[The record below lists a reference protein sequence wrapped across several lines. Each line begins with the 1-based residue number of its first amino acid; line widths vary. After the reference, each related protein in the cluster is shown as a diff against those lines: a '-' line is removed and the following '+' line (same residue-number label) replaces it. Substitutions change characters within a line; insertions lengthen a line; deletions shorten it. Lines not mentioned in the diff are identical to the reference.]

1 MKRLFAN
8 VSLGVKLN
16 FLVLL
21 VLVILLVGIVLLL
34 KQNTQNLT
42 EVIGS
47 QRIAEEANIIRSR
60 LAEIED
66 GLGVNINFLV
76 SSVSF
81 FQAVGRRDQ
90 VETAEIITRAN
101 ASLKLDDI
109 TVVDGDDKRLV
120 DTQVDED
127 QTEEDKLLSS
137 ALAGNETTALLIE
150 RNLGQIEVSIAV
162 AAPIVSS
169 TGNILGAIQIGRHVS
184 DSFLE
189 DLTFGR
195 ENINLGLIYDDK
207 IQARTFPGQQVSL
220 SNHILSNG
228 IAFDNESV
236 KLAQSGQSVI
246 INHLVEGDGGVP
258 HTMAYMPILSAAG
271 SSPAVIM
278 ILVELKDIFSFQNV
292 TLLNTII
299 IFAALTLIALAII
312 YINIY
317 QTMIQPLNKLK
328 TIAHTM
334 TSGQYDERAPVDT
347 KDEVGQ
353 MAAAFNEMATAIQQR
368 EISLQAAREQAERA
382 DKVKSM
388 FLASV
393 SHELRT
399 PLNAIINLTKFVMI
413 GLYGTVN
420 DEQVDALGKV
430 ERSSKHL
437 LNLINDVL
445 DISKIESGSL
455 ELFVEDGLKINDIIR
470 SAVETGRGLLMNK
483 PIEIILDLNPELP
496 LIRGDEQRIR
506 QIMLNLISNSCK
518 FTEQG
523 QIVIKSYLENQEII
537 ISICDSGPG
546 IAPKHHETIFE
557 VFRQTKVG
565 LRKSEGTGLGLP
577 ISRRLTE
584 AHEGQLWVKSA
595 VGEGATFYVSLPINS
610 GLELTV

>member
-1 MKRLFAN
+1 MNRLFAN

-21 VLVILLVGIVLLL
+21 VLTILLVGIVLLL

-42 EVIGS
+42 EVIGGE
-47 QRIAEEANIIRSR
+47 RITEEVNIIRSR

-66 GLGVNINFLV
+66 GLVVNINFLS

-81 FQAVGRRDQ
+81 FQAVGRRDE
-90 VETAEIITRAN
+90 VETKEIINRAN

-127 QTEEDKLLSS
+127 QSEEDKLLNR
-137 ALAGNETTALLIE
+137 ALTGDESTALLIE
-150 RNLGQIEVSIAV
+150 KNANQIEISIAV

-169 TGNILGAIQIGRHVS
+169 NGNVLGAILIGRHIS
-184 DSFLE
+184 DKFLE

-195 ENINLGLIYDDK
+195 ESISLGLIFQDK
-207 IQARTFPGQQVSL
+207 IQARTFPDRQNSL
-220 SNHILSNG
+220 SDHILNNG
-228 IAFDNESV
+228 IAIDVDSIE
-236 KLAQSGQSVI
+236 LAQSGQNVI
-246 INHLVEGDGGVP
+246 LNHLVTGSGGVP
-258 HTMAYMPILSAAG
+258 HTMAYTPILSAES

-299 IFAALTLIALAII
+299 IFAALTLFALAII

-317 QTMIQPLNKLK
+317 QTMIRPLNKLK

-334 TSGQYDERAPVDT
+334 TSGEYDERAPVDT
-347 KDEVGQ
+347 QDEVGQ
-353 MAAAFNEMATAIQQR
+353 LAKAFNEMANAIQQR
-368 EISLQAAREQAERA
+368 EISLLAAREQAERA

-413 GLYGTVN
+413 GIYGPAN
-420 DEQVDALGKV
+420 AEQVEALSKV

-455 ELFVEDGLKINDIIR
+455 ELFVEDGLKINEIILL
-470 SAVETGRGLLMNK
+470 AMETGKGLLMNK
-483 PIEIILDLNPELP
+483 PIEIMLDLDPNLP
-496 LIRGDEQRIR
+496 LLRGDEQRVR
-506 QIMLNLISNSCK
+506 QIMLNLISNACK
-518 FTEQG
+518 FTEKG
-523 QIVIKSYLENQEII
+523 QIVIKSWQQNQEII
-537 ISICDSGPG
+537 FSICDSGPG
-546 IAPKHHETIFE
+546 IDAKYHETIFE

-577 ISRRLTE
+577 ISRRLVE
-584 AHEGQLWVKSA
+584 AHHGRLWVNSTA
-595 VGEGATFYVSLPINS
+595 GEGATFFVALPINS
-610 GLELTV
+610 TLSLTV

>member
-1 MKRLFAN
+1 MNRLFSN

-42 EVIGS
+42 EVIGG
-47 QRIAEEANIIRSR
+47 QRITEEVNIIRSR

-66 GLGVNINFLV
+66 GLVVNINFLV

-90 VETAEIITRAN
+90 VETKEIITRAN

-127 QTEEDKLLSS
+127 QSEENALLRR
-137 ALAGNETTALLIE
+137 ALAGDESTALLIE
-150 RNLGQIEVSIAV
+150 KNAGQIEISIAV

-169 TGNILGAIQIGRHVS
+169 NGNVLGAIQIGRHIS
-184 DSFLE
+184 DRFLE

-195 ENINLGLIYDDK
+195 ENINLGLIYQDK
-207 IQARTFPGQQVSL
+207 IQAQTFPDRQSII
-220 SNHILSNG
+220 SSHILSNG
-228 IAFDNESV
+228 IAFDDASV
-236 KLAQSGQSVI
+236 KLAESGQSVI
-246 INHLVEGDGGVP
+246 LTHLIEGDGGVP
-258 HTMAYMPILSAAG
+258 HTMAYTPILSAAG

-299 IFAALTLIALAII
+299 IFAALTLFALAII

-353 MAAAFNEMATAIQQR
+353 LAKAFNEMANAIQQR

-413 GLYGTVN
+413 GIYGTVN
-420 DEQVDALGKV
+420 AEQVDTLNKV

-470 SAVETGRGLLMNK
+470 LAVETGKGLLMNK
-483 PIEIILDLNPELP
+483 PIDIVLELDPDLP
-496 LIRGDEQRIR
+496 LLRGDEQRMR
-506 QIMLNLISNSCK
+506 QIMLNLISNACK
-518 FTEQG
+518 FTEEG
-523 QIVIKSYLENQEII
+523 QIVIKSYRQNQEILV
-537 ISICDSGPG
+537 SICDSGPG
-546 IAPKHHETIFE
+546 IDPKYHETIFE

-584 AHEGQLWVKSA
+584 AHHGRLWVNSTS
-595 VGEGATFYVSLPINS
+595 GEGATFYVSIPVNS
-610 GLELTV
+610 RLELTV

>member
-1 MKRLFAN
+1 MSRLFAN
-8 VSLGVKLN
+8 VSLSVKLN

-21 VLVILLVGIVLLL
+21 VLVILLVGIILLL

-42 EVIGS
+42 EVIGV
-47 QRIAEEANIIRSR
+47 QRITEEANIIRSR

-66 GLGVNINFLV
+66 GLVVNINFLV

-90 VETAEIITRAN
+90 VETREIITRAN

-127 QTEEDKLLSS
+127 QTEEDKLLNR
-137 ALAGNETTALLIE
+137 ALAGDESTALLIE
-150 RNLGQIEVSIAV
+150 KNAGQIEISIAV

-169 TGNILGAIQIGRHVS
+169 NGNVLGAIQIGRHIS
-184 DSFLE
+184 NKFLE

-195 ENINLGLIYDDK
+195 ESINLGLIYQDK
-207 IQARTFPGQQVSL
+207 IQARTFPDVQNNISDSV
-220 SNHILSNG
+220 LSNG
-228 IAFDNESV
+228 IAFDAESI

-246 INHLVEGDGGVP
+246 LNHLIIGDGGVP
-258 HTMAYMPILSAAG
+258 HTMAYTPILSAAG

-278 ILVELKDIFSFQNV
+278 ILVELKDFFSFQNV

-299 IFAALTLIALAII
+299 IFGALTLFALAII

-317 QTMIQPLNKLK
+317 QTMIRPLNKLK

-353 MAAAFNEMATAIQQR
+353 LAKAFNEMATAIQQR

-413 GLYGTVN
+413 GIYGTVN
-420 DEQVDALGKV
+420 DEQVDALSKV

-455 ELFVEDGLKINDIIR
+455 ELFVEDGLKINDIILA
-470 SAVETGRGLLMNK
+470 AVETGKGLLMNK
-483 PIEIILDLNPELP
+483 PIDIILDLDPNLP
-496 LIRGDEQRIR
+496 VLRGDEQRVR
-506 QIMLNLISNSCK
+506 QIMLNLISNACK
-518 FTEQG
+518 FTEKG
-523 QIVIKSYLENQEII
+523 QIIIKSCQQNQEIN

-546 IAPKHHETIFE
+546 IDPQHHEKIFE
-557 VFRQTKVG
+557 VFRQTKIG

-577 ISRRLTE
+577 ISRRLVE
-584 AHEGQLWVKSA
+584 AHHGRLWVKSA

-610 GLELTV
+610 SLELTV

>member
-1 MKRLFAN
+1 MSRLFAN

-42 EVIGS
+42 EVIGGE
-47 QRIAEEANIIRSR
+47 RITEEVNIIRSR

-66 GLGVNINFLV
+66 GLVVNINFLV

-81 FQAVGRRDQ
+81 FQAVGRRDE
-90 VETAEIITRAN
+90 VETNEIITRAN

-109 TVVDGDDKRLV
+109 TVVDGDNKRLV

-127 QTEEDKLLSS
+127 QSEEDKLLSS
-137 ALAGNETTALLIE
+137 ALAGDENTALLIE
-150 RNLGQIEVSIAV
+150 KNAGKIEISIAV

-169 TGNILGAIQIGRHVS
+169 NGNVLGAIQIGRHIS
-184 DSFLE
+184 DKFLE

-195 ENINLGLIYDDK
+195 ESINLGLIYQGK
-207 IQARTFPGQQVSL
+207 IQARTFPNAQ
-220 SNHILSNG
+220 SNISDYILSNG
-228 IAFDNESV
+228 IAFDSPSV
-236 KLAQSGQSVI
+236 KLAQRGQNVI
-246 INHLVEGDGGVP
+246 LNHLIIGSGGVP
-258 HTMAYMPILSAAG
+258 HTMAYTPILSTPG
-271 SSPAVIM
+271 FSPAVIM
-278 ILVELKDIFSFQNV
+278 ILVELRDIFSFQNV

-299 IFAALTLIALAII
+299 IFAALTLFALAII

-317 QTMIQPLNKLK
+317 QTMIRPLNKLK

-334 TSGQYDERAPVDT
+334 TSGQYHERVPVDT
-347 KDEVGQ
+347 NDEVGQ
-353 MAAAFNEMATAIQQR
+353 LAIAFNEMANAIQQR
-368 EISLQAAREQAERA
+368 EISLEAAREQAERA

-413 GLYGTVN
+413 GIYGTVN
-420 DEQVDALGKV
+420 AEQVDTLNKV
-430 ERSSKHL
+430 EKSSKHL

-455 ELFVEDGLKINDIIR
+455 ELFVEDGLKINDIILL
-470 SAVETGRGLLMNK
+470 AAETGKGLLMNK
-483 PIEIILDLNPELP
+483 PIEIVFALDPNLP
-496 LIRGDEQRIR
+496 LLRGDEQRVR
-506 QIMLNLISNSCK
+506 QIILNLISNACK
-518 FTEQG
+518 FTEKG
-523 QIVIKSYLENQEII
+523 QIIIKSCQQNQEII

-546 IAPKHHETIFE
+546 IDAQYHETIFE

-577 ISRRLTE
+577 ISRRLAE
-584 AHEGQLWVKSA
+584 AHHGRLWVNSTT
-595 VGEGATFYVSLPINS
+595 GEGATFYVSLPINS
-610 GLELTV
+610 PLILTV

>member
-169 TGNILGAIQIGRHVS
+169 TGNILGAIQIGRHIS

-189 DLTFGR
+189 DITFGR
-195 ENINLGLIYDDK
+195 ENINLGLIYDGK
-207 IQARTFPGQQVSL
+207 IQARTFPNQQLNL
-220 SNHILSNG
+220 SSHILSNG

-246 INHLVEGDGGVP
+246 LNHLVEGDGGVP
-258 HTMAYMPILSAAG
+258 HTTAYMPILSAAG

-299 IFAALTLIALAII
+299 IFAALTLFALAII

-334 TSGQYDERAPVDT
+334 TSGQYNERAPVDT

-470 SAVETGRGLLMNK
+470 SAVETGKGLLMNK
-483 PIEIILDLNPELP
+483 PIEITLDLTPELP
-496 LIRGDEQRIR
+496 LLRGDEQRIR

-523 QIVIKSYLENQEII
+523 EIVIKSYLENQEII

-584 AHEGQLWVKSA
+584 AHKGRLWVKSA

>member
-1 MKRLFAN
+1 MNRLFAN

-42 EVIGS
+42 EVIGG
-47 QRIAEEANIIRSR
+47 QRITEEANIIRSR

-90 VETAEIITRAN
+90 VETNEIITRAN

-127 QTEEDKLLSS
+127 QAEEDKLLSR
-137 ALAGNETTALLIE
+137 ALAGDESTALLIE
-150 RNLGQIEVSIAV
+150 KNSGQIEISIAI

-169 TGNILGAIQIGRHVS
+169 NGNILGAIQIGRHIS
-184 DSFLE
+184 DKFLE

-195 ENINLGLIYDDK
+195 ADISLGLIYDDK
-207 IQARTFPGQQVSL
+207 IQARTFPDGQDDISTHV
-220 SNHILSNG
+220 LSNG
-228 IAFDNESV
+228 IAFEADSV
-236 KLAQSGQSVI
+236 SLAQSGQSVI
-246 INHLVEGDGGVP
+246 LNHLVLGDGGVP
-258 HTMAYMPILSAAG
+258 HTLAYIPILSDSG
-271 SSPAVIM
+271 TSPAVIM
-278 ILVELKDIFSFQNV
+278 IQVELKDIYSFQNV

-312 YINIY
+312 YINIFR
-317 QTMIQPLNKLK
+317 TMISPLNKLK

-334 TSGQYDERAPVDT
+334 TSGQYDERAPVNT

-353 MAAAFNEMATAIQQR
+353 MAEAFNEMANAIQQR

-413 GLYGTVN
+413 GLYGPVN
-420 DEQVDALGKV
+420 SEQVDTLGKV

-470 SAVETGRGLLMNK
+470 LAVETGRGLLANK
-483 PIEIILDLNPELP
+483 PIEIVLDLDQELP
-496 LIRGDEQRIR
+496 PLRGDEQRIR
-506 QIMLNLISNSCK
+506 QIILNLVSNSCK
-518 FTEQG
+518 FTDEG
-523 QIVIKSYLENQEII
+523 QIVVKSYQEKQEVV

-546 IAPKHHETIFE
+546 IDPKHHETIFE

-584 AHEGQLWVKSA
+584 AHHGRLWVNSA
-595 VGEGATFYVSLPINS
+595 LGQGATFYVALPIS
-610 GLELTV
+610 SCLELTV